1 MKRVV
6 LFYPS
11 NKLGG
16 SVQPRVEL
24 PLGLLSIATPLDRA
38 GGVLE
43 FHLRVQALYGW
54 REPN

>member
-24 PLGLLSIATPLDRA
+24 PLGLLSVATPLDRA
-38 GGVLE
+38 GYDITIIDERTDEL
-43 FHLRVQALYGW
+43 
-54 REPN
+54 PN